1 MKIILLGAPGSG
13 KGTMAQKLTV
23 DLKIPQ
29 ISTGDI
35 FRKNL
40 KEETPLGLQVKS
52 IMAEGKLVPDE
63 ITIEIVKNRLAE
75 ADCVNGYILDGF
87 PRSIAQAEALDTFQ
101 NIDYAINL
109 DVDKETVIKRL
120 SGRRFC
126 PDCSGTF
133 HVSSLG
139 DSMVCPDCGGKL
151 IVREDDKES
160 TVRERMNVY
169 ESTTFPL
176 LDYYKKQGKLLT
188 VDGNGS
194 INEVYERILAL
205 LSNSVKIKK

>member
-13 KGTMAQKLTV
+13 KGTMAQKLTET
-23 DLKIPQ
+23 LKIPQ

-75 ADCVNGYILDGF
+75 PDCENGYILDGF
-87 PRSIAQAEALDTFQ
+87 PRSLVQAEALDTFQ
-101 NIDYAINL
+101 EIDFAIDL
-109 DVDKETVIKRL
+109 DVDKEVVVKRL

-126 PDCSGTF
+126 PDCNGTY
-133 HVSSLG
+133 HISSLENAA
-139 DSMVCPDCGGKL
+139 VCPNCGGKL
-151 IVREDDKES
+151 IIRADDTEE
-160 TVRERMNVY
+160 TVRERLRIY
-169 ESTTFPL
+169 DTTTFPL
-176 LDYYKKQGKLLT
+176 LAYYEKQGKLVT
-188 VDGNGS
+188 VDGNGG
-194 INEVYERILAL
+194 IDAVYGRILAVL
-205 LSNSVKIKK
+205 K